1 MATRSQ
7 KVWDMVMERLEKE
20 PAVDWVEL
28 KQDAEK
34 LDQSIAKLTQRQF
47 NARYPLQA
55 SRMLKQGGVVR
66 EAAEAPAGQEVV
78 ATPARTTVRSHRNSR
93 RGRKPKIE
101 ERRARARE
109 ILLAYAQELVQVES
123 KAEVV
128 EALAKLDD
136 YLDRLETAYR
146 VS

>member
-7 KVWDMVMERLEKE
+7 KVWDMVVERLEKE

-66 EAAEAPAGQEVV
+66 EAAEAPAGQEIV
-78 ATPARTTVRSHRNSR
+78 ATVRSHRNSR

-128 EALAKLDD
+128 EAIAKLDD